1 MLCLSEGDILKAVTP
16 EEIVDELEAAVR
28 LYETDEFHMPDR
40 MHVDYEGNVLLL
52 MPCFTSKKF
61 ATKLVSVFPGN
72 AEKNIPVVMG
82 TVVLNDGQTGEP
94 LALLNGT
101 VLTALRTGAVGAL
114 GIRYLTPPTVKTLGI
129 VGAGIQG
136 FNQALFASYVREL
149 SDIFVFDIDAQ
160 KCVFLREKLSK
171 RRPGIKIH
179 QPKSVEELLQHSEA
193 VITATTSLQ
202 PVLPDKR
209 ELLEGKHFI
218 GIGSYR
224 PDMREFPEVLF
235 KLLNRVL
242 IDTRQAAS
250 ESGDLV
256 TPLKNGWIKEHQ
268 VFTMG
273 KWLKTGEKIKEGETT
288 LFKSVGMALFDLV
301 FSDLIYQKSVE
312 KGLGTK
318 IEL

>member
-16 EEIVDELEAAVR
+16 EEIVDAVESAMR

-40 MHVDYEGNVLLL
+40 MQVDYEGNVLLL

-72 AEKNIPVVMG
+72 VEKSIPVVMG
-82 TVVLNDGQTGEP
+82 AVVLNDGQTGEP

-129 VGAGIQG
+129 VGAGMQG

-160 KCVFLREKLSK
+160 KCVFLIEKLSK
-171 RRPGIKIH
+171 RRPGINIH
-179 QPKSVEELLQHSEA
+179 QSKSVEELLQHSEA

-209 ELLEGKHFI
+209 ELLEGKHFV

-224 PDMREFPEVLF
+224 PDMREFPEALF
-235 KLLNRVL
+235 KMLNRVL
-242 IDTRQAAS
+242 IDTRHAAV

-256 TPLKNGWIKEHQ
+256 TPLKNGWIKENQ
-268 VFTMG
+268 VFTIG
-273 KWLKTGEKIKEGETT
+273 KWIKTGEKIKDGETT

-301 FSDLIYQKSVE
+301 VSDLVYQKAEE

-318 IEL
+318 IKL

>member
-16 EEIVDELEAAVR
+16 EQIVDAVESAMR

-40 MHVDYEGNVLLL
+40 MHIDYNENVLLL
-52 MPCFTSKKF
+52 MPCFTTGKF
-61 ATKLVSVFPGN
+61 STKLVSVFPGN
-72 AEKNIPVVMG
+72 AQKNVPVVIG
-82 TVVLNDGQTGEP
+82 TVVLNDGETGEP

-101 VLTALRTGAVGAL
+101 VLTAVRTGAVGAV
-114 GIRYLTPPTVKTLGI
+114 GIRHLTPLSLKTLGI
-129 VGAGIQG
+129 VGAGVQG
-136 FNQALFASYVREL
+136 FHQALFASYVREL
-149 SDIFVFDIDAQ
+149 SDIFVFDIDVQ
-160 KCVFLREKLSK
+160 KTLSLIEKLSK
-171 RRPGIKIH
+171 QRPGIEVH
-179 QPKSVEELLQHSEA
+179 QVKSVEELLQHSEA
-193 VITATTSLQ
+193 VITATTSLH

-218 GIGSYR
+218 GVGSYR

-242 IDTRQAAS
+242 IDTRPAAA

-268 VFTMG
+268 VSTMG

-301 FSDLIYQKSVE
+301 VSDLIYQKAEE
-312 KGLGTK
+312 KGLGTE
-318 IEL
+318 IIL

>member
-16 EEIVDELEAAVR
+16 EEIVDELEAAIR

-40 MHVDYEGNVLLL
+40 LQVDYEGNVLLL
-52 MPCFTSKKF
+52 MPCFTSMKF

-101 VLTALRTGAVGAL
+101 VLTAVRTGAVGAL

-129 VGAGIQG
+129 VGAGVQG
-136 FNQALFASYVREL
+136 FNQALFASYVRKL
-149 SDIFVFDIDAQ
+149 SDIFVFDIDTQ
-160 KCVFLREKLSK
+160 KSVFLIEKLSK

-179 QPKSVEELLQHSEA
+179 EAKSVEELLQHSEV
-193 VITATTSLQ
+193 VITATTSFH
-202 PVLPDKR
+202 PVLPDKK
-209 ELLEGKHFI
+209 ELLAGKHFV

-224 PDMREFPEVLF
+224 TEMREFPEALF

-242 IDTRQAAS
+242 IDTRHAAA

-273 KWLKTGEKIKEGETT
+273 KWLKTGEKIKAGETT

-301 FSDLIYQKSVE
+301 VSDLVYQKAGE

-318 IEL
+318 IDL

>member
-16 EEIVDELEAAVR
+16 QEIVDELEAAIR
-28 LYETDEFHMPDR
+28 LYESDEFHMPDR
-40 MHVDYEGNVLLL
+40 MQVDYEGNVLLL
-52 MPCFTSKKF
+52 MPCFTSKRF

-82 TVVLNDGQTGEP
+82 TVVLNEGQSGEP

-129 VGAGIQG
+129 VGAGVQG
-136 FNQALFASYVREL
+136 FNQALFASYVRTL
-149 SDIFVFDIDAQ
+149 SDIFVFDIDSQ
-160 KCVFLREKLSK
+160 KSVFLIEKLAK
-171 RRPGIKIH
+171 RRPGINLH
-179 QPKSVEELLQHSEA
+179 EAKSVEELLQHSEA
-193 VITATTSLQ
+193 VITATTSLH
-202 PVLPDKR
+202 PVLPDKK
-209 ELLEGKHFI
+209 ELLAGKHFV

-224 PDMREFPEVLF
+224 PDMREFPETLF

-242 IDTRQAAS
+242 IDTRHAAA

-256 TPLKNGWIKEHQ
+256 TSLKNGWIKEDQ
-268 VFTMG
+268 LFTMG
-273 KWLKTGEKIKEGETT
+273 KWLKTGEKIEGGETT

-301 FSDLIYQKSVE
+301 VSDLVYQRAGE
-312 KGLGTK
+312 KGLGTE
-318 IEL
+318 IIL

>member
-16 EEIVDELEAAVR
+16 EQMVDELEAAIR

-40 MHVDYEGNVLLL
+40 MQVDFEGNVLLL

-72 AEKNIPVVMG
+72 TKKNIPVVMG
-82 TVVLNDGQTGEP
+82 SVVLNDGQTGEP

-114 GIRYLTPPTVKTLGI
+114 GIRYLTPPTMKTLGI
-129 VGAGIQG
+129 VGAGMQG

-149 SDIFVFDIDAQ
+149 SDIFVYDIDAQ
-160 KCVFLREKLSK
+160 KCVFLIEKLAK

-179 QPKSVEELLQHSEA
+179 QPQSVEELLQHAEA
-193 VITATTSLQ
+193 VITATTSLH
-202 PVLPDKR
+202 PVLPDKI
-209 ELLEGKHFI
+209 ELLAGKHFI

-224 PDMREFPEVLF
+224 PDMREFPEALF

-242 IDTRQAAS
+242 IDSRHAAV

-256 TPLKNGWIKEHQ
+256 TPLKNGWIKENQ
-268 VFTMG
+268 VSTMG
-273 KWLKTGEKIKEGETT
+273 KWLKTGEKIKDGETT

-301 FSDLIYQKSVE
+301 VSDLIYQRAGE

>member
-16 EEIVDELEAAVR
+16 EEMVDELEAAIR

-40 MHVDYEGNVLLL
+40 MQVDYEGNVLLL

-72 AEKNIPVVMG
+72 IEKNIPVVMG
-82 TVVLNDGQTGEP
+82 TVVLSDGQTGEP

-114 GIRYLTPPTVKTLGI
+114 GIRYLTPSTAKTLGI
-129 VGAGIQG
+129 VGAGMQG

-149 SDIFVFDIDAQ
+149 SDIFVFDINAQ
-160 KCVFLREKLSK
+160 KSIFLIEKLSK
-171 RRPGIKIH
+171 RRPGINIH
-179 QPKSVEELLQHSEA
+179 QSKSVEELLRHSEA
-193 VITATTSLQ
+193 VITATTSFQ

-209 ELLEGKHFI
+209 ELLEGRHFI

-224 PDMREFPEVLF
+224 PEMRKFPEALF
-235 KLLNRVL
+235 KLLYRVL
-242 IDTRQAAS
+242 IDTRHAAA

-256 TPLKNGWIKEHQ
+256 TPLKNGWINEHQ
-268 VFTMG
+268 VSTMG
-273 KWLKTGEKIKEGETT
+273 KWLKTGEKIEDGETT

-301 FSDLIYQKSVE
+301 ASDLIYQRAGE